1 MVNKL
6 VHRGPGDAGFWEGDG
21 ASLGMRRLAILD
33 LETGQQPIF
42 NEDRTVGVVFNGE
55 IYNHAKL
62 RADLEER
69 GHRFS
74 TDHSD
79 TEVLVHLYED
89 FGTEMFRH
97 LNGMFAIAIWDIS
110 RKRLLLARD
119 HAGIKPLY
127 YARTKAGLA
136 FASEPKS
143 LLLLPDISSDPD
155 LGALDHYFTFKHT
168 PAPGS
173 AYRDVRQLCAGEF
186 LIWDGRNAHIES
198 WYELPRAEDETVSEG
213 EAIDKLRTLLTD
225 SVEMQMQSD
234 VPLGAYLSGGLDSSA
249 VVAIMAERA
258 GRAIDTFTLVY
269 DDDISGKQSDR
280 EFARQVSRLYDTNHH
295 EQLVRASD
303 LPSAIDAVID
313 AFDEPFSG
321 VISTWFLTGLI
332 REHVTVALS
341 GDGADE
347 LFGSYRSIRLAAPLA
362 AWEQAS
368 NGAIPLSEA
377 KDVARANG
385 FDPASIASI
394 FQRGDAAAQRME
406 QYLIDDQTKARL
418 YSPAMRDAIGP
429 FNSEALVRDV
439 YSGIELRHSTNR
451 ALALDFKTL
460 LPDQV
465 LAFVDRLSM
474 SHSVEVR
481 PPFLDPHIVNYVM
494 ALPGHL
500 KIRNGRCKHILKEVA
515 APLLPASLIDRPKE
529 GFLMPLNQWV
539 ADHLG
544 DFTRDTLSESRL
556 AKHGLL
562 DPSAVRQLLDGTFD
576 NQRRSF
582 DRVWNLVMFQ
592 LWWERHV
599 N

>member
-1 MVNKL
+1 MVDKL
-6 VHRGPGDAGFWEGDG
+6 VHRGPDDAGFWEGDD

-33 LETGQQPIF
+33 LQTGQQPIF
-42 NEDRTVGVVFNGE
+42 NEDRTIAVVFNGE
-55 IYNHAKL
+55 IYNHAAL
-62 RADLEER
+62 RASLEER

-74 TDHSD
+74 THHSD

-89 FGTEMFRH
+89 FGSEMFSY
-97 LNGMFAIAIWDIS
+97 LNGMFALAIWDMP

-127 YARTKAGLA
+127 YAKTKTGLA

-155 LGALDHYFTFKHT
+155 LGALDHYFIFKHL

-173 AYRDVRQLCAGEF
+173 AYRDIRQLCAGEF
-186 LIWDGRNAHIES
+186 LIWDGRAARVES
-198 WYELPRAEDETVSEG
+198 WYQLPRAEQESVSEND
-213 EAIDKLRTLLTD
+213 AIDTLRTLLTD
-225 SVEMQMQSD
+225 SVDMQMRSD
-234 VPLGAYLSGGLDSSA
+234 VPLGAYLSGGLDSST
-249 VVAIMAERA
+249 VVAIMADRA
-258 GRAIDTFTLVY
+258 GRAIDTFTLIY
-269 DDDISGKQSDR
+269 EDDISGKQSDR
-280 EFARQVSRLYDTNHH
+280 QFACQVSDHYGTNHH
-295 EQLVRASD
+295 EQLVRARD
-303 LPSAIDAVID
+303 LPGAIDAVID
-313 AFDEPFSG
+313 AFDKPFSG

-347 LFGSYRSIRLAAPLA
+347 LFGSYRSVRLAAPLA
-362 AWEQAS
+362 AWEQANS
-368 NGAIPLSEA
+368 GEIPLAEA
-377 KDVARANG
+377 KDVARTNG
-385 FDPASIASI
+385 FDPASIDAI
-394 FQRGDAAAQRME
+394 FRRGDAAAQRME
-406 QYLIDDQTKARL
+406 QYLIDDPTKARL

-429 FNSEALVRDV
+429 GHSEALVREV
-439 YSGIELRHSTNR
+439 YGDIELGNSINR

-529 GFLMPLNQWV
+529 GFLMPLNHWV
-539 ADHLG
+539 TDQLG

-556 AKHGLL
+556 ARHGLL
-562 DPSAVRQLLDGTFD
+562 DPSAVRELLDGTFD

-582 DRVWNLVMFQ
+582 DRIWNLVMFQ